1 MEVIRG
7 LKSREKTLCV
17 EGVNVDGSLDGEGD
31 GEEKFLSDIQRVLLE
46 AVK

>member
-17 EGVNVDGSLDGEGD
+17 EGVDVDGDGSED
-31 GEEKFLSDIQRVLLE
+31 GEEKFLSDIQRVLQE